1 MGDISQSTQKTKSRV
16 LAALDDSSVLSSSSS
31 PLTTMQPSQ
40 TLKRKLLGD
49 VPIVPGSRAQI
60 IPDTAYTVL
69 GPQSSFKK
77 PRHACKRAANIRQ
90 LPLISWLVA
99 SANIA
104 GGSSQGISPAAGSSS
119 KTKDEIQTKLV
130 TSGFSLW
137 FDNETPVGH
146 IDRGGPD
153 QEQR

>member
-1 MGDISQSTQKTKSRV
+1 MGDISQSTQKTKSRI

-31 PLTTMQPSQ
+31 PLTTMQTSQ

-60 IPDTAYTVL
+60 IPDTAYMVL

-77 PRHACKRAANIRQ
+77 PRHACKRAANIRE

-119 KTKDEIQTKLV
+119 KTKIQAKLV